1 MAYEILID
9 RLFTSPSDRALA
21 TSFAERF
28 SGQPFGDRIVTNIL
42 TEAAAVNAKILA
54 GELSSQAG
62 LEYLLSYA
70 SEGIGLPSNVIADG
84 QAWASD
90 IAAQIGEPSASDS
103 VSAEPPG
110 THVRL
115 IQKLFSPADRPA
127 AHATAKAMESHPQ
140 IADRTPALLT
150 ELARSTGKS
159 PGEDYAYICSFAE
172 SLGIPGH
179 LITSVLDASTGPAER
194 AHDQA
199 VLHELTGDLSPAATH
214 AIAKAGRESAQV
226 DVAKY
231 EAILKNEPAKYWG
244 SPQIQLAYQNAI
256 RQSLV
261 EAPGALPIETG
272 VPAEPAVSSQ
282 PSATGTPQ
290 VGV

>member
-103 VSAEPPG
+103 V
-110 THVRL
+110 
-115 IQKLFSPADRPA
+115 
-127 AHATAKAMESHPQ
+127 
-140 IADRTPALLT
+140 
-150 ELARSTGKS
+150 
-159 PGEDYAYICSFAE
+159 
-172 SLGIPGH
+172 
-179 LITSVLDASTGPAER
+179 
-194 AHDQA
+194 
-199 VLHELTGDLSPAATH
+199 
-214 AIAKAGRESAQV
+214 
-226 DVAKY
+226 
-231 EAILKNEPAKYWG
+231 
-244 SPQIQLAYQNAI
+244 
-256 RQSLV
+256 
-261 EAPGALPIETG
+261 
-272 VPAEPAVSSQ
+272 
-282 PSATGTPQ
+282 
-290 VGV
+290 